1 MEFSKFLIE
10 RKKQEKWIQKAIK
23 HPGALHKALHVPKD
37 EKIPASKLT
46 AAAKKGGKIGK
57 RARLAQ
63 TLKGLKE
70 EQENRHNYMFF
81 GNLRTIKNAIDE
93 ILKMDEAKIDKKI
106 SDGHDWAN
114 DHISEAKNNIEQV
127 YHWITARKD

>member
-1 MEFSKFLIE
+1 MMKNIKKFEGFSKIE
-10 RKKQEKWIQKAIK
+10 EHQ
-23 HPGALHKALHVPKD
+23 
-37 EKIPASKLT
+37 
-46 AAAKKGGKIGK
+46 
-57 RARLAQ
+57 
-63 TLKGLKE
+63 E
-70 EQENRHNYMFF
+70 EQHYMFF

-93 ILKMDEAKIDKKI
+93 MLKMDEAKIDKKI